1 MDKDFILHFWNME
14 QVQIGNFLIVE
25 VLFAVVGE
33 TYAGAA
39 SSEW

>member
-14 QVQIGNFLIVE
+14 QVQIGNFLIAE
-25 VLFAVVGE
+25 VLFVVVGE
-33 TYAGAA
+33 ISAGAA